1 MVLPVLLFYVWHLA
15 ATARGGGNI
24 GKLLIME
31 FTDNESAAFADIM
44 NMLKKYPDFRKYAL
58 KDEAILS
65 LPGLE
70 IRPERRKIYSNSQE
84 ISMTK
89 KEFDI
94 FYLLA
99 INQGRVLTYGQIY
112 RNVWNK
118 DSIGGERTAVVY
130 HIRNIRKIL
139 SNISALSIQCLRE
152 LGYCMEV
159 ETEEL

>member
-1 MVLPVLLFYVWHLA
+1 ME
-15 ATARGGGNI
+15 GGNI

-44 NMLKKYPDFRKYAL
+44 NMLQKYPDFRRYTL
-58 KDEAILS
+58 KDEVILS
-65 LPGLE
+65 IPGLE
-70 IRPERRKIYSNSQE
+70 IHPECRKIYSNSHE

-99 INQGRVLTYGQIY
+99 VNKGRVLTYEQIY
-112 RNVWNK
+112 QSVWNG
-118 DSIGGERTAVVY
+118 DATGGESTVIGY
-130 HIRNIRKIL
+130 HIRNIRKKL
-139 SNISALSIQCLRE
+139 SSIPALSIQCIRE

-159 ETEEL
+159 ETEELQ

>member
-44 NMLKKYPDFRKYAL
+44 NMLQKYPDFRRYTL
-58 KDEAILS
+58 KDEVILS
-65 LPGLE
+65 IPGLE
-70 IRPERRKIYSNSQE
+70 IHPECRKIYSNSHE

-99 INQGRVLTYGQIY
+99 VNKGRVLTYEQIY
-112 RNVWNK
+112 QSVWNGYATG
-118 DSIGGERTAVVY
+118 SERTAVVY
-130 HIRNIRKIL
+130 HIRNIRKKL
-139 SNISALSIQCLRE
+139 SDIPALSIQCVRE

-159 ETEEL
+159 ETEEF

>member
-1 MVLPVLLFYVWHLA
+1 LE
-15 ATARGGGNI
+15 GGNI

-44 NMLKKYPDFRKYAL
+44 NMLQKYPDFRRYTL
-58 KDEAILS
+58 KDEVILS
-65 LPGLE
+65 IPGLE
-70 IRPERRKIYSNSQE
+70 IHPECRKIYSNSHE

-99 INQGRVLTYGQIY
+99 VNKGRVLTYEQIY
-112 RNVWNK
+112 QSVWNG
-118 DSIGGERTAVVY
+118 DATGGESTVIVY
-130 HIRNIRKIL
+130 HIRNIRKKL
-139 SNISALSIQCLRE
+139 SSIPALSIQCIRE

-159 ETEEL
+159 ETEELQ